1 MHKDWFEDDNEIRLL
16 HRGKRRLLD
25 IVFGRTMVITL
36 LLVLQIA
43 IMVLGAHYL
52 GRYYPALT
60 IVLRVM
66 SVAVIIYLVNKS
78 GSATTK
84 ITWIILVM
92 ALPAFGVLL
101 YLFVQLDI
109 GHRYANRRVQ
119 ESILSTVQYVPRQ
132 TELMARLRTELPE
145 VHNLAEYTLRSG
157 DYPVYENTAVTY
169 YPMGQD
175 KIGALIEA
183 LRELSEEAYS
193 EVGGADAIIAEAE
206 RRIFSIAENKFDL
219 SFDRIRDVLRDNLSL
234 LEQLSEN
241 PDLLSGVKTQF
252 EGLDRVLVGLGKGDL
267 VLVGAR
273 PGMGKTSFVMN
284 IAANFAKATKE
295 KVAVFSLEMSSEQLV
310 NRMLASE
317 ALIDN
322 NALRTGKMSTE
333 EWKRIAAA
341 ASLLSETQIYIDD
354 TPGINVNMMKAKL
367 RRLKDVKLVIIDYLQ
382 LMQSERHT
390 DNRVQEVAEMTRA
403 LKLLAKEFACPIIL
417 CSQLSRSNEA
427 RSDKRPM
434 LSDLRDSGA
443 IEQDADIV
451 IFLYRNDYYSKEED
465 AASGEA
471 IVAECL
477 VAKNRHGPTGTVN
490 LIWQG
495 KNFRFYTPEEKYDH
509 VG

>member
-1 MHKDWFEDDNEIRLL
+1 MLEMYNTNRSIEI
-16 HRGKRRLLD
+16 
-25 IVFGRTMVITL
+25 VN
-36 LLVLQIA
+36 LVD
-43 IMVLGAHYL
+43 
-52 GRYYPALT
+52 ALT
-60 IVLRVM
+60 RLGLFNDGNAYKYIKLLCDTATDNLNAAECAGIIRDKAMLR
-66 SVAVIIYLVNKS
+66 
-78 GSATTK
+78 
-84 ITWIILVM
+84 
-92 ALPAFGVLL
+92 
-101 YLFVQLDI
+101 
-109 GHRYANRRVQ
+109 
-119 ESILSTVQYVPRQ
+119 
-132 TELMARLRTELPE
+132 
-145 VHNLAEYTLRSG
+145 
-157 DYPVYENTAVTY
+157 
-169 YPMGQD
+169 
-175 KIGALIEA
+175 ALIET

-234 LEQLSEN
+234 LEQLSDN

-310 NRMLASE
+310 NRMLSSE

-322 NALRTGKMSTE
+322 NALRTGKLSTE

-354 TPGINVNMMKAKL
+354 TPGVTVNLMKAKL

-382 LMQSERHT
+382 LMQSEHHT

-403 LKLLAKEFACPIIL
+403 LKLLAKEFECPIIL

-495 KNFRFYTPEEKYDH
+495 KNFRFYTPEDKYDH

>member
-1 MHKDWFEDDNEIRLL
+1 M
-16 HRGKRRLLD
+16 
-25 IVFGRTMVITL
+25 
-36 LLVLQIA
+36 
-43 IMVLGAHYL
+43 
-52 GRYYPALT
+52 
-60 IVLRVM
+60 
-66 SVAVIIYLVNKS
+66 
-78 GSATTK
+78 
-84 ITWIILVM
+84 
-92 ALPAFGVLL
+92 
-101 YLFVQLDI
+101 
-109 GHRYANRRVQ
+109 
-119 ESILSTVQYVPRQ
+119 
-132 TELMARLRTELPE
+132 
-145 VHNLAEYTLRSG
+145 
-157 DYPVYENTAVTY
+157 
-169 YPMGQD
+169 
-175 KIGALIEA
+175 
-183 LRELSEEAYS
+183 
-193 EVGGADAIIAEAE
+193 
-206 RRIFSIAENKFDL
+206 
-219 SFDRIRDVLRDNLSL
+219 LRDNLSL

-267 VLVGAR
+267 VLVGTR

-477 VAKNRHGPTGTVN
+477 VAKNGHGPTGTVN

-495 KNFRFYTPEEKYDH
+495 KNFRFYTPEEKYGSCRITRFSCVSPQRPTAFRCCQPGRVTVCLSGGADSVALLRVLLELRERYALTVAAVH
-509 VG
+509 VHHGIRGDEASRDERFCRALCERLGVPLTVRRADSSGARPRERRLAGAGGAEGAVRGL

>member
-1 MHKDWFEDDNEIRLL
+1 MAEFDSIRQLPHSQEAEQALLGAVLLDPEKFNEIVFLKPEYFYEEQHQQIYTAMLEMYNTNRSIE
-16 HRGKRRLLD
+16 
-25 IVFGRTMVITL
+25 IVN
-36 LLVLQIA
+36 LVD
-43 IMVLGAHYL
+43 
-52 GRYYPALT
+52 ALT
-60 IVLRVM
+60 RLGLFNDGNAYKYIKLLCDTATDNLNAAECAGIIRDKAMLR
-66 SVAVIIYLVNKS
+66 
-78 GSATTK
+78 
-84 ITWIILVM
+84 
-92 ALPAFGVLL
+92 
-101 YLFVQLDI
+101 
-109 GHRYANRRVQ
+109 
-119 ESILSTVQYVPRQ
+119 
-132 TELMARLRTELPE
+132 
-145 VHNLAEYTLRSG
+145 
-157 DYPVYENTAVTY
+157 
-169 YPMGQD
+169 
-175 KIGALIEA
+175 ALIET

-234 LEQLSEN
+234 LEQLSDN

-310 NRMLASE
+310 NRMLSSE

-322 NALRTGKMSTE
+322 NALRTGKLSTE

-354 TPGINVNMMKAKL
+354 TPGVTVNLMKAKL

-382 LMQSERHT
+382 LMQSEHHT

-403 LKLLAKEFACPIIL
+403 LKLLAKEFECPIIL

-451 IFLYRNDYYSKEED
+451 ISLYRNDYYSKEED

-495 KNFRFYTPEEKYDH
+495 KNFRFYTPEDKYDH

>member
-1 MHKDWFEDDNEIRLL
+1 MEETLIKRVMPHSIEAEQSVIGAMVLDNESIALVENIITGEDFYHRQYGIIFDTMVELYEEGRPVDLLTLQSRLQEKEVPPEVSSMNYIGEL
-16 HRGKRRLLD
+16 IASVPRSANAKWYAEIVYEKSVLRRLIRANEEIANTCYAGKESLED
-25 IVFGRTMVITL
+25 ILADTEKTMFD
-36 LLVLQIA
+36 
-43 IMVLGAHYL
+43 
-52 GRYYPALT
+52 
-60 IVLRVM
+60 
-66 SVAVIIYLVNKS
+66 
-78 GSATTK
+78 
-84 ITWIILVM
+84 IL
-92 ALPAFGVLL
+92 
-101 YLFVQLDI
+101 
-109 GHRYANRRVQ
+109 NRRQ
-119 ESILSTVQYVPRQ
+119 NSDYVPIQEVALNALEKIHKASRNKNPV
-132 TELMARLRTELPE
+132 TGIATGFTDLDYRTAGMQP
-145 VHNLAEYTLRSG
+145 S
-157 DYPVYENTAVTY
+157 D
-169 YPMGQD
+169 
-175 KIGALIEA
+175 LI
-183 LRELSEEAYS
+183 L
-193 EVGGADAIIAEAE
+193 IA
-206 RRIFSIAENKFDL
+206 
-219 SFDRIRDVLRDNLSL
+219 
-234 LEQLSEN
+234 
-241 PDLLSGVKTQF
+241 
-252 EGLDRVLVGLGKGDL
+252 
-267 VLVGAR
+267 AR
-273 PGMGKTSFVMN
+273 PSMGKTAFVLN
-284 IAANFAKATKE
+284 
-295 KVAVFSLEMSSEQLV
+295 VAQHVAFKQNLCTAIFSLEMSKEQLV
-310 NRMLASE
+310 NRLFAMESRVDAQ
-317 ALIDN
+317 
-322 NALRTGKMSTE
+322 ALRTGSLNDD
-333 EWKRIAAA
+333 EWDRLVEGVNTVGRSKLI
-341 ASLLSETQIYIDD
+341 IDD

>member
-1 MHKDWFEDDNEIRLL
+1 MAEFDSIRQLPHSQEAEQALLGAVLLDPEKFNEIVFLKPEYFYEEQHQQIYTAMLEMYNTNRSIE
-16 HRGKRRLLD
+16 
-25 IVFGRTMVITL
+25 IVN
-36 LLVLQIA
+36 LVD
-43 IMVLGAHYL
+43 
-52 GRYYPALT
+52 ALT
-60 IVLRVM
+60 RLGLFNDGNAYKYIKLLCDTATDNLNAAECAGIIRDKAMLR
-66 SVAVIIYLVNKS
+66 
-78 GSATTK
+78 
-84 ITWIILVM
+84 
-92 ALPAFGVLL
+92 
-101 YLFVQLDI
+101 
-109 GHRYANRRVQ
+109 
-119 ESILSTVQYVPRQ
+119 
-132 TELMARLRTELPE
+132 
-145 VHNLAEYTLRSG
+145 
-157 DYPVYENTAVTY
+157 
-169 YPMGQD
+169 
-175 KIGALIEA
+175 ALIET

-234 LEQLSEN
+234 LEQLSDN

-310 NRMLASE
+310 NRMLSSE

-322 NALRTGKMSTE
+322 NALRTGKLSTE

-354 TPGINVNMMKAKL
+354 TPGVTVNLMKAKL

-382 LMQSERHT
+382 LMQSEHHT

-403 LKLLAKEFACPIIL
+403 LKLLAKEFECPIIL

-495 KNFRFYTPEEKYDH
+495 KSVRFCTPEHKYDH